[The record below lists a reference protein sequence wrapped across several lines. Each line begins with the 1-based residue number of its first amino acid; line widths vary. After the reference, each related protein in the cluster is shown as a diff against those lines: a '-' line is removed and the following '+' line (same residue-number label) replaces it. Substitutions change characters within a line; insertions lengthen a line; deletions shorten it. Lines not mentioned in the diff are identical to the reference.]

1 MNKSMKSVYLRSNLF
16 ISFWVKSTPGVHFS
30 HLKEGANIQYEQ
42 DGVAM
47 KPNEREIIQIQ
58 I

>member
-16 ISFWVKSTPGVHFS
+16 ISFLVKSTPSVHFS
-30 HLKEGANIQYEQ
+30 HLKEGANIQYEK

-47 KPNEREIIQIQ
+47 KPNEGEIIQIQ